1 MDLNWSSFLDEVRND
16 KDMLLEMEK
25 ALLFDISKCRSEEL
39 EWLNKR
45 LEDIRE
51 LIRVL
56 DQK

>member
-1 MDLNWSSFLDEVRND
+1 MDLNWSSFLEEIRDSKEA
-16 KDMLLEMEK
+16 LLEMEK
-25 ALLFDISKCRSEEL
+25 ALLVDISKCRKEEL

-45 LEDIRE
+45 LEDIRG

>member
-1 MDLNWSSFLDEVRND
+1 MDLNWSSFLDEISND
-16 KDMLLEMEK
+16 KEMLLEMEK
-25 ALLFDISKCRSEEL
+25 ALLFDISKCRREEL

-45 LEDIRE
+45 LEETRE

>member
-1 MDLNWSSFLDEVRND
+1 MDLNWSSFLEEIRDSKEA
-16 KDMLLEMEK
+16 LLEMEK
-25 ALLFDISKCRSEEL
+25 ALLFDISKCRKEEL

-45 LEDIRE
+45 LEDIRG